1 MLDLITYMETSQNYR
16 KLHLLNVEW
25 RDYFIWLANF
35 YEMLMIDVINKMLV
49 NAIINLV
56 SFFVNKFTLSIMTLN
71 NVIYFLFIAFL
82 QYFTA
87 FVIVQYYH
95 CTLSITFKEQV
106 YQLRIVISRIR
117 NDEN

>member
-25 RDYFIWLANF
+25 RDYFIWLTNF

-56 SFFVNKFTLSIMTLN
+56 SFFVNKFTLSIMTSN

-82 QYFTA
+82 
-87 FVIVQYYH
+87 
-95 CTLSITFKEQV
+95 
-106 YQLRIVISRIR
+106 
-117 NDEN
+117 